1 MLGAAAIARGEAAT
15 GTAVHQAACPWPR
28 IRCQGPDTGNLVSPR
43 FSGRTSKSRFRLP
56 TPVSRTPTGSV
67 NRKQG
72 PRKQQWG
79 LPKSYLRIITII
91 YAPDPSGR
99 RVIIKIVPRNEIKG
113 FTPFTAGAPE
123 GFGLRFELADAPD
136 GAPNGSEFWGTP
148 HTRGRAPK
156 LQARRSEQGLR
167 PQLKPQRR
175 VGRHGHASPTTSS
188 SCARGAGGRGAPPHP
203 NPR

>member
-1 MLGAAAIARGEAAT
+1 MGL
-15 GTAVHQAACPWPR
+15 
-28 IRCQGPDTGNLVSPR
+28 IR
-43 FSGRTSKSRFRLP
+43 
-56 TPVSRTPTGSV
+56 
-67 NRKQG
+67 
-72 PRKQQWG
+72 
-79 LPKSYLRIITII
+79 ITII
-91 YAPDPSGR
+91 RFGSHTLRVWKGSRATSVAIMHETQPVAPKSKHMKFLYTVGHRETRPLDGDDVRSSVSR
-99 RVIIKIVPRNEIKG
+99 DRG

-188 SCARGAGGRGAPPHP
+188 RCARGAGGRGAPPHP
-203 NPR
+203 NLR